1 MELTNMVPP
10 VCSDIRWRG
19 AHLVRQ
25 LTGWQNQIM
34 GRFPRE
40 VPSTLLSAAKTSQR
54 SG

>member
-10 VCSDIRWRG
+10 VRSDIRRRG

-34 GRFPRE
+34 GRLPRE
-40 VPSTLLSAAKTSQR
+40 VLGTLLSATKTSKR
-54 SG
+54 SR